1 MATELAPDVE
11 TSVETFLASPDRRP
25 SAGDLFNIDAALT
38 EEERA
43 VRDSVRRFVD
53 DEVLPIIGRHYV
65 EGTFPRHL
73 IPKMGELG
81 VFGANLPE
89 EYGCA
94 GLNNVQYGLIM
105 QELERGDSGIRS
117 FASVQGALVMYPIY
131 AFGSEAQKR
140 EWLPKMARGE
150 AIGCFG
156 LTEPDYGSNPSGMIT
171 VAREQADGSFVLNG
185 AKMWITN
192 GSQADV
198 AVVWAKTVR
207 HGETAVGDDKT
218 IRGFL
223 VPTGSPG
230 FRARDQKGKLSLR
243 ASDTSE
249 LILEDVR
256 LPADAILPNSAGLK
270 SPLMC
275 LTQARYGIS
284 WGALGAAIACFEE
297 ATAYAKNRVMFDRPI
312 GGFQIQQVRLAD
324 MLTEITKGQLV
335 SLHLGRCKDAGTF
348 TPTMVSLAKRN
359 NVNIATDVAREARRL
374 LGGNGIL
381 AEYASMRHMAN
392 LESVYT
398 YEGTHDVHSLILGQ
412 AITGLNAFK

>member
-1 MATELAPDVE
+1 MSQSLDTP
-11 TSVETFLASPDRRP
+11 THLASGQLRARE
-25 SAGDLFNIDAALT
+25 GDLFNIDAGLT

-43 VRDSVRRFVD
+43 VRDSVRAFVD
-53 DEVLPIIGRHYV
+53 EKVLPIIGQCYV
-65 EGTFPRHL
+65 DGRFPKEL
-73 IPKMGELG
+73 IAEMGENG
-81 VFGANLPE
+81 YFGANLPE

-94 GLNNVQYGLIM
+94 GLNNVMYGLIM

-131 AFGSEAQKR
+131 AFGSEEQKKH
-140 EWLPKMARGE
+140 WLPQMAKGTK
-150 AIGCFG
+150 IGCFG

-171 VAREQADGSFVLNG
+171 RARAQKDGTWILNG

-192 GSQADV
+192 GSTAHV
-198 AVVWAKTVR
+198 AIVWAKT
-207 HGETAVGDDKT
+207 EDGDEDGKS

-223 VPTGSPG
+223 VPTDAKG
-230 FRARDQKGKLSLR
+230 FKAKDAKGKLSLR

-249 LILEDVR
+249 LVFSDVH
-256 LPADAILPNSAGLK
+256 LPADAILPKSGGLK

-284 WGALGAAIACFEE
+284 WGALGAAIACYEE
-297 ATAYAKNRVMFDRPI
+297 ALSYSKERVMFGRPI
-312 GGFQIQQVRLAD
+312 GGFQIQQVRLAE
-324 MLTEITKGQLV
+324 MVTEIVKGQLL
-335 SLHLGRCKDAGTF
+335 SLHLGRMKDAGTF
-348 TPTMVSLAKRN
+348 TPQQVSLAKRN
-359 NVNIATDVAREARRL
+359 NVNIATDIAREARRL

-398 YEGTHDVHSLILGQ
+398 YEGTHDIHSLIIGQ
-412 AITGLNAFK
+412 AVTGMNAFGG